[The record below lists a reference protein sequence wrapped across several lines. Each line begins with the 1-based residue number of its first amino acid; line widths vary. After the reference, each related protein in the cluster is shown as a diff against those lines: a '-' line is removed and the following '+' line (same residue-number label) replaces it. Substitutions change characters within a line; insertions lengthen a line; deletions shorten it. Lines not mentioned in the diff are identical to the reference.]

1 MATQVFRDSE
11 TFANGA
17 FYRVVAYVVEPDEHF
32 VEGVKYSFQYC
43 DSDGGNILRY
53 DNARHPGKDIPRH
66 HKHVGDDETIEPV
79 EYAGDPV
86 PHREKFENE
95 MEEIRE

>member
-11 TFANGA
+11 TFGDGT

-43 DSDGGNILRY
+43 DADGENILRY
-53 DNARHPGKDIPRH
+53 LGNRRFPTTLRNGGVVSR
-66 HKHVGDDETIEPV
+66 
-79 EYAGDPV
+79 
-86 PHREKFENE
+86 
-95 MEEIRE
+95 